1 MQDEQLMKLFDFDRG
16 ELQVNRRGSLSEKQK
31 KRLAQREA
39 GAKGCSIVL
48 GVFLLGVALI
58 GVVIAVSAVPAF
70 ATFDRTAA
78 LLFGGAFG
86 VIWPLVWGTIGL
98 VSMRRAFAKVTV
110 QVKKVEG
117 PINIVKAIRES
128 YDSSNNTHSTY
139 NVYEL
144 RVGGRMF
151 EVEPETANVM
161 MQGDVYAVYYAD
173 INLEDSED
181 PILSVESLERAK

>member
-1 MQDEQLMKLFDFDRG
+1 MYDEQLMKFFEFDQS
-16 ELQVNRRGSLSEKQK
+16 ELEINRRGGLSEKQK

-39 GAKGCSIVL
+39 GAKGCSIAL
-48 GVFLLGVALI
+48 GVLLLGVALI
-58 GVVIAVSAVPAF
+58 GVAIAVAAVPGF

-78 LLFGGAFG
+78 LIFGGAFG
-86 VIWPLVWGTIGL
+86 VIWPLVWGSIGL

-117 PINIVKAIRES
+117 AINIVKAIRES
-128 YDSSNNTHSTY
+128 YDSSDNTHSSY
-139 NVYEL
+139 AVYEL

-151 EVEPETANVM
+151 EVEPETADMM

-181 PILSVESLERAK
+181 PILSVEFLEKAK